1 MPHTVPQE
9 DYYCRFFS
17 PMTGIIQFASFFLC
31 KAQCLNS
38 IITSIAV
45 EIHVPVVLYDLDDCS
60 IQNS

>member
-17 PMTGIIQFASFFLC
+17 PMTCIIQSASFFLC
-31 KAQCLNS
+31 KAQYLNS

-45 EIHVPVVLYDLDDCS
+45 EIHVVLYDLDDCCMLK
-60 IQNS
+60 

>member
-17 PMTGIIQFASFFLC
+17 PMTGIIQSASFFDAI
-31 KAQCLNS
+31 KAQYLNS

-45 EIHVPVVLYDLDDCS
+45 EIHVVLYDLDDCS
-60 IQNS
+60 MLK